1 MRSLEIGVRSDV
13 GKVREINED
22 SVFLSE
28 AYPNGLRIAIVAD
41 GMGGHLAGEVASQ
54 TAIEL
59 ITQLLHSK
67 LSEDITIEKLEEALQ
82 EGIIESNSKIYL
94 QSKNDLQFRG
104 MGTTVV
110 AAIIS
115 NEWIILGHIGDSR
128 AYLVNETKIT
138 QLTKD
143 HSLVNELLRNGQ
155 ITEEEAE
162 NHPQKN
168 ILTRALGTDELVKID
183 HTVIHW
189 ENEDTLILCTD
200 GLTNRV
206 SDQKMSDLINNR
218 AFTAQDIADQL
229 VELANEAG
237 GEDNISVIIIRHT

>member
-59 ITQLLHSK
+59 ITKLLHSK

>member
-1 MRSLEIGVRSDV
+1 MEIGVRSDV

-22 SVFLSE
+22 AVFLSD

-54 TAIEL
+54 TAIDTIME
-59 ITQLLHSK
+59 QLHHK
-67 LSEDITIEKLEEALQ
+67 LSENNSIESLENALKL
-82 EGIIESNSKIYL
+82 GIMESNSKIFQ
-94 QSKNDLQFRG
+94 QSKEDIQYRG

-110 AAIIS
+110 TAIIDS
-115 NEWIILGHIGDSR
+115 DWIILGHIGDSR
-128 AYLVNETKIT
+128 AYLVNPTKIV

-168 ILTRALGTDELVKID
+168 ILTRALGTDEIVKID
-183 HTVIHW
+183 HSVIHW
-189 ENEDTLILCTD
+189 EKDDTLILCSD

-206 SDQKMSDLINNR
+206 NDQMILDYVNNDD
-218 AFTAQDIADQL
+218 FSAQEVADQL
-229 VELANEAG
+229 VNLANQAG
-237 GEDNISVIIIRHT
+237 GEDNISVIIIRHD